1 MKYLVFNPIKGINVK
16 YLGDKKVF
24 NPTRTSKIL
33 IKAIYKNKKKF
44 NKYKKIL
51 DLGCGTAVLGIAL
64 KKILKTPQIYFSDVS
79 SNAINLSKK
88 NLRINNVK
96 YEIKKSNLLKQWG
109 EIKFDL
115 IVNDVSAISSFFK
128 KKNFWYNNK
137 IPCDSGLDG
146 TKNTIKFLESVSKN
160 CKNIIMPL
168 ISLSNTKFIKQ
179 YLIKKKIKYKI
190 LTKESWPLPEI
201 LVKKNSK
208 KLIKMKKDNLIDFK
222 IKFGMYIAFTEVIE
236 IKL

>member
-1 MKYLVFNPIKGINVK
+1 MDYLVFNPVTGINIK
-16 YLGDKKVF
+16 YLASKKVF

-33 IKAIYKNKKKF
+33 IKAIYKHKKKF

-64 KKILKTPQIYFSDVS
+64 KKILKKPQMYFSDVS
-79 SNAINLSKK
+79 SNAIILSKK
-88 NLRINNVK
+88 NLKINNTK
-96 YEIKKSNLLKQWG
+96 HEIRKSNLLEQWG
-109 EIKFDL
+109 DTKFDL
-115 IVNDVSAISSFFK
+115 IINDVSAISSYFK
-128 KKNFWYNNK
+128 KKNFWYNEK

-146 TKNTIKFLESVSKN
+146 TKNTIKFLENVSKN

-168 ISLSNTKFIKQ
+168 ISLSNIKFIKQ
-179 YLIKKKIKYKI
+179 YLNKKKFKYKI
-190 LTKESWPLPEI
+190 LTKESWPLPEV